1 MDRHTRAGVATRRPG
16 PASVLSIIVAALV
29 LAGVG
34 AVAPLPA
41 LGQTQAACAP
51 GSQAANQLLSVVLA
65 KGIKSASLFGSG
77 ELTPVEPTTMFVNTD
92 LPYAVVKFKCLQGDT
107 MVTLRVTGPAGPAF
121 TIQTKVPARRNNA
134 SYEGLDVGL
143 PLYILGTDLES
154 HLGTWTLQTLIN
166 GQPANTATFRWDA
179 SSPIQLGRIRDLMN
193 QDPTQADLHWRYGAA
208 LALLHHEQE
217 GEAEL
222 QNAIKLDPR
231 YALYYISLGRVYER
245 LGRHDDAVKM
255 FKAAL
260 SQHGSSYDA
269 VYTGWAQAH
278 LTRLQGR

>member
-1 MDRHTRAGVATRRPG
+1 MDTHNRAGVATRRPG
-16 PASVLSIIVAALV
+16 PASVWSIIVAALA
-29 LAGVG
+29 LAAQG

-41 LGQTQAACAP
+41 AGQNQPACAP
-51 GSQAANQLLSVVLA
+51 GTSAANQLVSVVLA

-92 LPYAVVKFKCLQGDT
+92 LPYAIVKFKCLQGDT
-107 MVTLRVTGPAGPAF
+107 MLTLRVTGPAGPAF
-121 TIQTKVPARRNNA
+121 TIETKVPARRNNS

-143 PLYILGTDLES
+143 PMYILGTDLENQV
-154 HLGTWTLQTLIN
+154 GTWTLQTLIN
-166 GQPANTATFRWDA
+166 GQPANRSTFHWEA
-179 SSPIQLGRIRDLMN
+179 SSPIQLGRIRDQLN
-193 QDPTQADLHWRYGAA
+193 QEPAQADLHWRYGAA

-255 FKAAL
+255 FKTAL